1 MNQEDTKR
9 NQSPQPS
16 RRLLNCL
23 SLRLLLYYSDYFF
36 ISSTTSLSFPILTL
50 SPSLFSLFSTSCPHS
65 FQLPPSLST
74 FPFFLFLYL
83 VSLVLS
89 IHISSLIPLTFSFCL
104 RRWSGLGCLG
114 FLSYIRDVWRI
125 NRYRQGKGSKE
136 GLVYDQQL

>member
-74 FPFFLFLYL
+74 FPFFFFLFLYL
-83 VSLVLS
+83 VSHS
-89 IHISSLIPLTFSFCL
+89 FYPISSLIPLTSSFCL

-125 NRYRQGKGSKE
+125 NRYRQG
-136 GLVYDQQL
+136 